1 MSPDLNDKKSII
13 KEVSDQVANS
23 QIIILSEY
31 SGIKVNQLTKLREK
45 ARKKNLYLRV
55 LKNTLARRIFK
66 NTIFSNLS
74 SELYGQLIYLI
85 SNDIIKSAKVI
96 NDFSKNNEKLTIRI
110 GNFSGN
116 LLDKKTI
123 IKLANIPTKKV
134 LLTQLLKIIFFP
146 ISSFIYGLS
155 IVSKKK

>member
-1 MSPDLNDKKSII
+1 MSSYLNNKKFIINKISDK
-13 KEVSDQVANS
+13 VANS

-31 SGIKVNQLTKLREK
+31 SGIKVNQLTELREK
-45 ARKKNLYLRV
+45 ARKKNVYLCV
-55 LKNTLARRIFK
+55 LKNTLARRVFK

-74 SELYGQLIYLI
+74 SKLHGQLIYLI
-85 SNDIIKSAKVI
+85 SNDIIESSKII
-96 NDFSKNNEKLTIRI
+96 NNFSKNNEKFIIRI

-123 IKLANIPTKKV
+123 IKFANIPNKKV

-155 IVSKKK
+155 ILSKKK